1 MMPMPIFIT
10 KMIGPNM
17 ADGSWPAFVL
27 QARFSTQSVVG
38 FQVLKSGFLITYFGN
53 GLFLIIAFPHVSSSS
68 TTLLAFIAGSSFPP
82 YVAS

>member
-1 MMPMPIFIT
+1 MVPMPIFIT

-38 FQVLKSGFLITYFGN
+38 FQVLKYGFLITYFGN
-53 GLFLIIAFPHVSSSS
+53 DSYTTITLNIIF
-68 TTLLAFIAGSSFPP
+68 
-82 YVAS
+82 